1 MKKVHHAASLLPR
14 TFHFLLSVGLLITPP
29 PELYWTELSI
39 TLSGI
44 K

>member
-14 TFHFLLSVGLLITPP
+14 TFHFFTVGWFAYYTPP
-29 PELYWTELSI
+29 QLYWTELTI
-39 TLSGI
+39 TLSDI